1 MTEAQNL
8 ARLYK
13 QVQVG
18 QLMEQ
23 DWDSIRNHI
32 AMLFACSLGYESL
45 KRSLLSYV
53 GASRQKSLKN
63 ALSRFEELI
72 RACDEMKRKDPRVN
86 HYTHRSVAYE
96 RLFRDVVALVGD
108 LEAETMR

>member
-1 MTEAQNL
+1 MTEVQNL
-8 ARLYK
+8 ARLYE
-13 QVQVG
+13 QVKVG
-18 QLMEQ
+18 QAREQ

-32 AMLFACSLGYESL
+32 AMLFACSRSYESL

-53 GASRQKSLKN
+53 GMSRQKSLRD

-86 HYTHRSVAYE
+86 HQTHRSVAYE
-96 RLFRDVVALVGD
+96 RLFSDTVALVGD
-108 LEAETMR
+108 LEAEAMR